1 MFANPS
7 QAYQAELSMYTHG
20 SAPSMKWMLT
30 LVASLVIGQGTAW
43 AERAATPADATVF
56 IRLVGSV
63 HAELEEAG
71 AAKQIV
77 DLDRIEIGTGSGF
90 VISPHGYVLTNEHV
104 ISNSEFVATDGP
116 RRAKFTLKIA
126 RIDVCFP
133 PASASARGALT
144 RCFEASVHSSDAA
157 LDLAVLFITASDL
170 PYVALG
176 DSDVLRSGQDVDA
189 LGYPFGRGLEVGR
202 VAAPDLVPEISISA
216 GTISALR
223 KSTVETTTSAVGFS
237 RRASISA
244 SARA

>member
-1 MFANPS
+1 
-7 QAYQAELSMYTHG
+7 
-20 SAPSMKWMLT
+20 MKWILT
-30 LVASLVIGQGTAW
+30 LVASLVVGQGAAR

-116 RRAKFTLKIA
+116 RKAKFTLKIA

-176 DSDVLRSGQDVDA
+176 DSDVLRSGQGVEA
-189 LGYPFGRGLEVGR
+189 LGYPFGRGLEV
-202 VAAPDLVPEISISA
+202 
-216 GTISALR
+216 
-223 KSTVETTTSAVGFS
+223 
-237 RRASISA
+237 
-244 SARA
+244 